1 MVIGH
6 CIKCLN
12 CDAQFRL
19 RVGVGFD
26 KYQKHYMDCFECFTP
41 IVFSVR
47 ADPPRAWIEAEE
59 NCALVEHSECLVVN
73 FHPNCAF
80 DKNEIHQKLIFP
92 SIELT
97 GLIFPHMRKPANE
110 RILSASHLFDIPN
123 APSKWGQLKL
133 IARLISDNNIKKAQ
147 KTAESYMRA
156 RQSEINIYEENTY
169 YPFTALVYEFMD
181 WLFYP
186 RINDITSPII
196 EELNKLKETGAL
208 DGFYSFYKEK
218 LRKENQQR
226 YINIMSDYLARRDHF
241 GQLLYYARIYHDN
254 IDDKIISSKNFDII
268 RSFYG
273 DAYETLT
280 SNMTI
285 IACINNILDGR
296 PFDEFKSMT
305 LNKYIHDVNKE
316 KKTGPFQNNPLF
328 SSFCEDD
335 LESTI
340 RNGSHHASIWHE
352 GENIIYRS
360 GGTGAQREIS
370 YTKYIHLCNKLTIK
384 IAALWVIELH
394 LQYLFEKKNEE
405 YPWFKI

>member
-47 ADPPRAWIEAEE
+47 AVPPQAWIEAEE

-80 DKNEIHQKLIFP
+80 DKNQIHKEKIFP

-97 GLIFPHMRKPANE
+97 GLIFPHMRKPTNQK
-110 RILSASHLFDIPN
+110 ILSASHLFDIPN
-123 APSKWGQLKL
+123 APLKWGQLRL
-133 IARLISDNNIKKAQ
+133 IARLINDSNIKKAQ
-147 KTAESYMRA
+147 KIAESYMSA
-156 RQSEINIYEENTY
+156 RQSEINIYEKNKY
-169 YPFTALVYEFMD
+169 YPYTYLVNEFMD

-196 EELNKLKETGAL
+196 KELNKLKETNKL
-208 DGFYSFYKEK
+208 DDFYAFYKER

-226 YINIMSDYLARRDHF
+226 YINIISDYMARRDHF
-241 GQLLYYARIYHDN
+241 GQLLYYARIYLDN

-268 RSFYG
+268 RNFYG

-285 IACINNILDGR
+285 IACVNNILDGR

-316 KKTGPFQNNPLF
+316 KRPAPSKIIRYFLHFVKTTLSPQFVMVRITHQFGM
-328 SSFCEDD
+328 
-335 LESTI
+335 
-340 RNGSHHASIWHE
+340 
-352 GENIIYRS
+352 
-360 GGTGAQREIS
+360 
-370 YTKYIHLCNKLTIK
+370 K
-384 IAALWVIELH
+384 
-394 LQYLFEKKNEE
+394 EKK
-405 YPWFKI
+405 